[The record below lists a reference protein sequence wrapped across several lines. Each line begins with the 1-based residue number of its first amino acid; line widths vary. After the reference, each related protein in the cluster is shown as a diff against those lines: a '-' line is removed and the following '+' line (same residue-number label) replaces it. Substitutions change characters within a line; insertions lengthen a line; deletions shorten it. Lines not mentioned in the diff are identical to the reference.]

1 MLLILGLTL
10 ILSLLETTVEKIVL
24 KIIFFINKKDRNLQ
38 VIVYKNMESHKRRN
52 EKTTIMYSIALA
64 FLIFSGTGFNL
75 QVSTISSILSSA
87 IAADIKV
94 MIPLT
99 LKDVYLDEA
108 GLRSYMVDYMKRNPD
123 QIQDF
128 TFVTERIRQ
137 YPDFNDAK
145 LSPLS

>member
-1 MLLILGLTL
+1 
-10 ILSLLETTVEKIVL
+10 
-24 KIIFFINKKDRNLQ
+24 
-38 VIVYKNMESHKRRN
+38 
-52 EKTTIMYSIALA
+52 MYSIALA

-99 LKDVYLDEA
+99 LQDVYLDEA